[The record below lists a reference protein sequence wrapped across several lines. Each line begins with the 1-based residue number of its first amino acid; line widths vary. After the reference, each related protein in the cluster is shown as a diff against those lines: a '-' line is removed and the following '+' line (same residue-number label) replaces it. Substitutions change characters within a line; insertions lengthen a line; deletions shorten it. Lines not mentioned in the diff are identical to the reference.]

1 MDKALVANWAR
12 TDPDSCAWTRAVQ
25 RQLALDLHW
34 LVQPPGWRPLRDCGV
49 QVAVRCR
56 SADPRLRIG
65 GDWHLSMPL
74 PDGDLLL
81 AVGDVAGHG
90 LPAAAEMVRLRYAMA
105 SFATAGAG
113 PAAILRQLNA
123 LLCRRGEVTATV
135 VAARFSPRTGQLTW
149 AQAGHPP
156 VIAVGRD
163 GVRRLPSPAGT
174 MLGVVPDARY
184 EHAADR
190 LRLGDFIV
198 LYTDGVFPRR
208 DSVDQGIDAMAGL
221 AAAARCCP
229 PALLDHVDYEAAG
242 DDACVL
248 VAERVR

>member
-135 VAARFSPRTGQLTW
+135 VAARFSPRTSQLTW

-156 VIAVGRD
+156 VIAVSRD

-190 LRLGDFIV
+190 LRIGDFIV

-229 PALLDHVDYEAAG
+229 PAAS
-242 DDACVL
+242 
-248 VAERVR
+248 